1 MDEPIPAAGGRAGA
15 GIAPMILG
23 ERSGVITLSKPSG
36 LPTQAPPGI
45 DSLEVWVRG
54 RLPPGAY
61 LGVPHR
67 LDRAV
72 SGVILMATTPRAARQ
87 LSRQFE
93 RRQVGKTYVAIVA
106 ADAVGTFVEG
116 EAVVWRDQVAKCP
129 DQAMARIASADDP
142 TGREAVTSV
151 RLLGTIAPQR
161 HLIQLEPHTGRMH
174 QLRLQAATRGMP
186 VVGDALYGGPP
197 LAGVEESGMAGRE
210 KPIALHARSIRF
222 RDPEGG
228 EEVIASAPLPPHWP
242 AASRRFL
249 A

>member
-1 MDEPIPAAGGRAGA
+1 MDEPTPAAGGRAGA
-15 GIAPMILG
+15 GIAPQILG
-23 ERSGVITLSKPSG
+23 ERSGVVTLSKPSG

-45 DSLEVWVRG
+45 DSLEAWLRG

-93 RRQVGKTYVAIVA
+93 RREVGKTYVAVVA
-106 ADAVGTFVEG
+106 ADAVGELVDG
-116 EAVVWRDQVAKCP
+116 EPALWRDQIVKCP

-174 QLRLQAATRGMP
+174 QLRLQAAARGMP

-197 LAGVEESGMAGRE
+197 LEGVEDFGIAERE
-210 KPIALHARSIRF
+210 RPIVLHALSIRF
-222 RDPEGG
+222 RDPDGG
-228 EEVIASAPLPPHWP
+228 DEIVASAPPPPHWP
-242 AASRRFL
+242 
-249 A
+249 